1 MEEGTGMAEAPVG
14 LGGDEASLWRSR
26 GAETRRTASSVR
38 ELVGG
43 WWSGWMIEEGLL
55 WLGGDAKQGRWSE
68 RSGWVERTLRWVAAG
83 SGGIPRKVVAAAGG
97 GMDGWGN

>member
-14 LGGDEASLWRSR
+14 LGGGEASLWRSR

-55 WLGGDAKQGRWSE
+55 WLGGDAIRGRWSE
-68 RSGWVERTLRWVAAG
+68 RSGWVGWIPM
-83 SGGIPRKVVAAAGG
+83 GI
-97 GMDGWGN
+97 W